1 MGDMGAGLG
10 GCDKIPFGHWIVQ
23 AGMTRG
29 SLEYSGLEF
38 GPDRGG
44 VADDTTQGEGAGQG
58 RKRGLR

>member
-10 GCDKIPFGHWIVQ
+10 GCDKIPFGLWIVQ

-29 SLEYSGLEF
+29 SLKYSGFEL

-44 VADDTTQGEGAGQG
+44 VADDTTQGEGAG
-58 RKRGLR
+58 